1 MRDTTGSAAAPAARC
16 RNLRRGSFMACPLAT
31 PKLSQAPC
39 LWKGATISVMGKAD
53 STRTS
58 ISMPFLTRS
67 RLQVGY
73 LDDHQ
78 IDGFGKDGAVIAA
91 AQATPVRQ
99 KSCRTRRSQL
109 FIPRRF

>member
-1 MRDTTGSAAAPAARC
+1 MQSGKHLLVP
-16 RNLRRGSFMACPLAT
+16 SF
-31 PKLSQAPC
+31 LS
-39 LWKGATISVMGKAD
+39 
-53 STRTS
+53 
-58 ISMPFLTRS
+58 LTRS

-99 KSCRTRRSQL
+99 KVA
-109 FIPRRF
+109 